1 MNGFASCFLVCKQ
14 LWFKGR
20 GGRGATCDLWL
31 VPLHYIPIV
40 IYFLHVVSCVN
51 RPMTTKP
58 TYNHNYI
65 NYNQHHPPPPSS
77 STCAAWHRG
86 CGCPWKPP
94 VPSGC
99 RDLLMA
105 IWVRKQRSNSR
116 TRALSVR
123 DDEEGHLICR
133 SGDVLQERCT
143 HCHYSIVTLL
153 HMSIMH
159 RAFTWHGSAW
169 WWWCLARML
178 FALADIAGWIA
189 RKLEILRGML
199 EPSPF
204 CSTILSCGAFSMFH
218 RLLDFPK

>member
-1 MNGFASCFLVCKQ
+1 MISFEFVMLLLRWWMDMPVASLFVSSCGLKVEGGEKQ
-14 LWFKGR
+14 R
-20 GGRGATCDLWL
+20 TTCDLWL

-51 RPMTTKP
+51 RSMTTKP
-58 TYNHNYI
+58 TYNHYI
-65 NYNQHHPPPPSS
+65 NCHPPPPSS
-77 STCAAWHRG
+77 STCAAWRHG
-86 CGCPWKPP
+86 CGCPWKSP

-105 IWVRKQRSNSR
+105 VWVWKQRSNSR

-153 HMSIMH
+153 HMSIN
-159 RAFTWHGSAW
+159 A
-169 WWWCLARML
+169 
-178 FALADIAGWIA
+178 
-189 RKLEILRGML
+189 
-199 EPSPF
+199 
-204 CSTILSCGAFSMFH
+204 
-218 RLLDFPK
+218 